1 MRPDC
6 KIQDKLKNK
15 DIYMEQR
22 AEAFMSLNAPLFY
35 PYSQIY

>member
-6 KIQDKLKNK
+6 KIQDKIKNK

-22 AEAFMSLNAPLFY
+22 AEAYVIKCTIVLPL
-35 PYSQIY
+35 